1 MAIHMRH
8 NPVRCRGK
16 PRPYDQV
23 GCPSARYLN
32 SLGRIWKL
40 FIEAVPARGYPKRRM
55 RMDELDYH
63 LPPELIARQP
73 ASPRDHSRL
82 LVYRRGDKSIEHR
95 HFYDLDTLLEPSDA
109 LVANNTRVIP
119 ARLEFRKSSGG
130 RIVGLF
136 IEEISPGH
144 WRVMLKTRGRFTAG
158 SRIEA
163 VDSAGTA
170 TGDFATAID
179 RGSEPGQWIIEWENP
194 EEHLTRLAHIGS
206 PPLPPY
212 IEKSRQQDHQS
223 PLANSDVANYQTV
236 YARVPGALAA
246 PTAWLHFTQAVLSR
260 IKEKG
265 IRQCELTLH
274 VGLGTFLPV
283 KTTLLEQ
290 HPMHAEWFSIPAA
303 TTQVVRAT
311 RQSGG
316 RIVAVGTTTVRSL
329 EAAADSIFPA
339 SGTGCETSDI
349 SGATRL
355 LISPGYKMRAVD
367 VLITNFHL
375 PRSTLLALVAAIISP
390 EELRR
395 VYQEAVT
402 QHYRFYSFGDAMIIL

>member
-1 MAIHMRH
+1 
-8 NPVRCRGK
+8 
-16 PRPYDQV
+16 
-23 GCPSARYLN
+23 
-32 SLGRIWKL
+32 
-40 FIEAVPARGYPKRRM
+40 M

-73 ASPRDHSRL
+73 VEPRDHSRL

-95 HFYDLDTLLEPSDA
+95 HFYDLDALLEPNDL

-136 IEEISPGH
+136 LEELSHGR
-144 WRVMLKTRGRFTAG
+144 WRVLLKTRGRFTLG
-158 SRIEA
+158 SRIES
-163 VDSAGTA
+163 VNSAGAA

-179 RGSEPGQWIIEWENP
+179 RGSEPGQWIIEWEKP
-194 EEHLTRLAHIGS
+194 EEYLTRLARIGS

-212 IEKSRQQDHQS
+212 IEKARQQDHHS
-223 PLANSDVANYQTV
+223 RLAISDVAAYQTV

-246 PTAWLHFTQAVLSR
+246 PTAGLHFTPAVLAR
-260 IKEKG
+260 LKDKG

-283 KTTLLEQ
+283 KTTLIHQ
-290 HPMHAEWFSIPAA
+290 HPMHAEWFNIPAA
-303 TTQVVRAT
+303 TVHAVRAV
-311 RQSGG
+311 RQVGG

-329 EAAADSIFPA
+329 EAAAERIFPEP
-339 SGTGCETSDI
+339 GTGCETSDFCG
-349 SGATRL
+349 STNL
-355 LISPGYKMRAVD
+355 LISPGYQMRVVD

-395 VYQEAVT
+395 VYQEAVV
-402 QHYRFYSFGDAMIIL
+402 QRYRFYSFGDAMIIL